1 MMKERLENAIRTI
14 PDFPKEGIQFKDITP
29 LFLDPALLN
38 EVIEAMKG
46 QLAPHKV
53 DAIVGIESRGF
64 LFGVPLALAMD
75 LPFVLVRKP
84 GKLPADTIRIEYDLE
99 YGSDALE
106 IHADSLQPGQ
116 KVVVIDDLM
125 ATGGTAE
132 ATAKLIEKVGA
143 EVVAVSVMIDLAFL
157 KGADRLAPIPVH
169 SLLQY

>member
-1 MMKERLENAIRTI
+1 MKERLENAIRTI

-29 LFLDPALLN
+29 LFLDPGLLN
-38 EVIEAMKG
+38 EVVEAMKG
-46 QLAPHKV
+46 QLAIHEV

-116 KVVVIDDLM
+116 KVVIIDDLM

-157 KGADRLAPIPVH
+157 NGAERVAPIPVH